1 MNKKRT
7 EKNRSRI
14 LVVVLITLAAVA
26 GLWPTAMTLLF
37 QTALSNART
46 AGLRIAWQGVSASY
60 LSAHASLIEVWLPG
74 PPIQLSVGSGRVT
87 LPGPALKL
95 EIADLSLSIDPL
107 SLFTLAPSVQATAR
121 LYGGEL
127 SAEARNVLSEKIEAN
142 FELQGVSLEKHP
154 QIRSLGIGGGTVNVK
169 ASELLFSVPS
179 QTIVKGDA
187 SIQVTSLS
195 LPSRRELD
203 LILKGERLTVQS
215 LSTNL
220 SLSQGSLSI
229 KPIEFSTSLGS
240 ASGRATIGL
249 PSGDRKVRI
258 DADSTFS
265 LSQSG
270 LTSLGQWL
278 PLVSNGVL
286 TAESQ
291 RFGVTTA
298 TTNCS
303 DKTLELP
310 FGCLRVVF
318 SPKGTV

>member
-7 EKNRSRI
+7 KKNRSRV
-14 LVVVLITLAAVA
+14 LVIVLIAVAAVA

-60 LSAHASLIEVWLPG
+60 LSARASLIEVWLPG
-74 PPIQLSVGSGRVT
+74 PPIQVTVGSGRVT

-95 EIADLSLSIDPL
+95 EISDLLVSVDPL
-107 SLFTLAPSVQATAR
+107 SVFQLAPRIQAAAR
-121 LYGGEL
+121 LYGGDL
-127 SAEARNVLSEKIEAN
+127 SAEVRNVLSEKIEGTLT
-142 FELQGVSLEKHP
+142 LQGVSLEKHP

-169 ASELLFSVPS
+169 ASELLFSMPT
-179 QTIVKGDA
+179 QTILKGEA
-187 SIQVTSLS
+187 ELQLTSLS
-195 LPSRRELD
+195 LPSRPELD

-215 LSTNL
+215 LSTSL
-220 SLSQGSLSI
+220 SLSQGNLSI
-229 KPIEFSTSLGS
+229 KPLEFSTSLGS
-240 ASGRATIGL
+240 AAGRATISL

-258 DADSTFS
+258 DADGTFS
-265 LSQSG
+265 LSPSG
-270 LTSLGQWL
+270 VTSLGQWL

-286 TAESQ
+286 TAENQ

-318 SPKGTV
+318 SPKGAV